1 MLEPYKFEFKNQTA
15 RRSYREYRHLHFPSA
30 GENCMTKKISSFRNL
45 KVAAL
50 LCAAKAAI
58 PCGIAASKLEYRL

>member
-1 MLEPYKFEFKNQTA
+1 
-15 RRSYREYRHLHFPSA
+15 
-30 GENCMTKKISSFRNL
+30 MTKKISSFRNL
-45 KVAAL
+45 KVATL

>member
-1 MLEPYKFEFKNQTA
+1 MFVGLLKAKLQGAPIGSIGIFIFRQQK
-15 RRSYREYRHLHFPSA
+15 
-30 GENCMTKKISSFRNL
+30 NCMTKKISSFRNL